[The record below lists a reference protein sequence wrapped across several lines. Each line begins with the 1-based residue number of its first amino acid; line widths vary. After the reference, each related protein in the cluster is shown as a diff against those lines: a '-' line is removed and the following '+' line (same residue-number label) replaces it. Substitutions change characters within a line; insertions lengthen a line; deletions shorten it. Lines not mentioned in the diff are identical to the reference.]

1 MRNYA
6 KLVAAGALSLA
17 MISGSAFAATP
28 TATPAQS
35 HKAVKAPVKKAT
47 MHAAK
52 KTDKKAK

>member
-28 TATPAQS
+28 AATPAQS
-35 HKAVKAPVKKAT
+35 HKAVKAPVKKAQ
-47 MHAAK
+47 
-52 KTDKKAK
+52 

>member
-28 TATPAQS
+28 AAAPAQS
-35 HKAVKAPVKKAT
+35 HKAVKAPVKKAST
-47 MHAAK
+47 HAAK
-52 KTDKKAK
+52 KTEKKAQ

>member
-28 TATPAQS
+28 AATRTSPNS
-35 HKAVKAPVKKAT
+35 TVWR
-47 MHAAK
+47 
-52 KTDKKAK
+52 